1 MPNKEYKP
9 LSSQSIKKVLKRI
22 VFDRKGLVPVIVQQY
37 NSGEVL
43 MLAWMNKDALTETLK
58 TGSICY
64 YSRSRNSL
72 WHKGEQSGQIQEL
85 KDFRFDFVIDTQCL
99 SDIDDPQ
106 IRSNTVN
113 DMHKVLA
120 DDGILVSVSTL
131 QNKDE
136 AEHFIQT
143 LNNEGFYLQKL
154 LPVISKSLDKW
165 QGYTKLV
172 FTKIENEMIYNVS
185 DFFEEMLSF
194 LDQKNHS

>member
-1 MPNKEYKP
+1 MPNKEFKP

-85 KDFRFDFVIDTQCL
+85 KDFRFDCDGDTILLQVEQTGVACHTGRQNCFFNAVR
-99 SDIDDPQ
+99 DGKVQ
-106 IRSNTVN
+106 IIE
-113 DMHKVLA
+113 K
-120 DDGILVSVSTL
+120 I
-131 QNKDE
+131 K
-136 AEHFIQT
+136 IQ
-143 LNNEGFYLQKL
+143 
-154 LPVISKSLDKW
+154 P
-165 QGYTKLV
+165 
-172 FTKIENEMIYNVS
+172 
-185 DFFEEMLSF
+185 
-194 LDQKNHS
+194 KNLYKK